1 MVPPVLAQAPPKIWL
16 MMQAFAALLTFALAF
31 AVAAE
36 TPAQSEEGPPA
47 WAYPVN
53 PPDFKPPPD
62 DGALRRVPGSTAA
75 FTLTQLR

>member
-1 MVPPVLAQAPPKIWL
+1 MPPVVAQAPPKIWL
-16 MMQAFAALLTFALAF
+16 MMKAFAALVMFALAF

-53 PPDFKPPPD
+53 PPDFKPPT
-62 DGALRRVPGSTAA
+62 GRRHSQACSRQHRRFHPYSTA
-75 FTLTQLR
+75 